1 MPVWQARRW
10 RPDGCAY
17 EADMRSGGWALLVIA
32 GLCLASC
39 AGEQR
44 LARPWTAKPAV
55 AEDPAVARVDE
66 ARRLLDAGLVDQA
79 QPIVEELLAAGHPH
93 PLLPY
98 LRAQLAERAQD
109 WDGCMHWARRAVAAN
124 PAWGEPR
131 VLLARACLAAGRI
144 GDADAAFADVERLL
158 PDSPW
163 GPYGRAW
170 VAAQR
175 LELAR
180 AGELADEALRRDP
193 GHAPSWQL
201 RAQVAKLRG
210 ETAREEQCW
219 QRLLTLLA
227 EPDPAIFVRLAEL
240 AEGAGRRAEA
250 RRAYERAW
258 ELRPARDI
266 ARRLAELAH
275 LEGDEAQAARWRER
289 AR

>member
-98 LRAQLAERAQD
+98 LRAQLA
-109 WDGCMHWARRAVAAN
+109 
-124 PAWGEPR
+124 
-131 VLLARACLAAGRI
+131 
-144 GDADAAFADVERLL
+144 
-158 PDSPW
+158 
-163 GPYGRAW
+163 
-170 VAAQR
+170 
-175 LELAR
+175 
-180 AGELADEALRRDP
+180 
-193 GHAPSWQL
+193 
-201 RAQVAKLRG
+201 
-210 ETAREEQCW
+210 
-219 QRLLTLLA
+219 
-227 EPDPAIFVRLAEL
+227 
-240 AEGAGRRAEA
+240 
-250 RRAYERAW
+250 
-258 ELRPARDI
+258 
-266 ARRLAELAH
+266 
-275 LEGDEAQAARWRER
+275 
-289 AR
+289 